1 MSLRR
6 SASFIALSFGVALSA
21 CQALVGLAT
30 REEAPAPDGSTPPP
44 PPDVDAGADVTSAPR
59 PECAQDLPPPSVVPS
74 VNDIPPFAMAL
85 ATGGYTSPDAGVLCP
100 VPGFDFDGKRTC
112 LDDGGRSSHNL
123 AVCDGGAD
131 ASCQSSCENRR
142 ALDTETASTLCD
154 LANGVD
160 NAFQGITI
168 ALRSSISK
176 VQVDRIV
183 DLTALFQSGAAT
195 LVFNVSG
202 YSGEPDDDHVA
213 VSVFNGTGL
222 AGGATSWDGQSQITW
237 DVTSYG
243 LRVDGYVRNGV
254 LVLPQIRR
262 LYLPVFAAAGVRV
275 PLVPMTDVRIQGRLV
290 RSGSAYAIASGV
302 FGGRIASR
310 DLLRTAANLPAKVF
324 DPDGGDAP
332 SCIAV
337 PESLVE
343 MRDLVCQYADLR
355 GATST
360 CDALSAGFVFS
371 ATSITIGA
379 VDTNP
384 APPVDD
390 CRDAGSYDP
399 DANCEP

>member
-1 MSLRR
+1 MQRVGHAGPALKPRDARSIAPTCDSPRCVVDVVPATATSHLQEGWYRGRRLSLRR

-243 LRVDGYVRNGV
+243 FASTGTFATAFSSCLR
-254 LVLPQIRR
+254 
-262 LYLPVFAAAGVRV
+262 FAGC
-275 PLVPMTDVRIQGRLV
+275 IC
-290 RSGSAYAIASGV
+290 RSLLRPAYAC
-302 FGGRIASR
+302 R
-310 DLLRTAANLPAKVF
+310 
-324 DPDGGDAP
+324 
-332 SCIAV
+332 SC
-337 PESLVE
+337 P
-343 MRDLVCQYADLR
+343 
-355 GATST
+355 
-360 CDALSAGFVFS
+360 
-371 ATSITIGA
+371 
-379 VDTNP
+379 
-384 APPVDD
+384 
-390 CRDAGSYDP
+390 
-399 DANCEP
+399 